1 MPDIPDDI
9 INHIMVRP
17 DGPLIARGNVEVLDS
32 EGQVLFSGDDVA
44 LCRCGAS
51 SNKPFCDGSH
61 KGSGFTD
68 SAQFNDQKTEEL
80 QGTGKLI
87 IQCRK
92 NAMLLAKGPMKI
104 HSRDGNSITS
114 RNKAALCRCGASEN
128 KPFCDAKHK
137 QCGFS
142 AE

>member
-1 MPDIPDDI
+1 MTGFSDDI
-9 INHIMVRP
+9 INRIMVRP
-17 DGPLIARGNVEVLDS
+17 DGPLIARGNVEVLDA
-32 EGQVLFSGDDVA
+32 EGQVLFNGDDVA

-51 SNKPFCDGSH
+51 GNKPFCDGSH
-61 KGSGFTD
+61 KESGFTD
-68 SAQFNDQKTEEL
+68 GAQFSDQKAEEL

-92 NAMLLAKGPMKI
+92 NAMLLAKGPMEI
-104 HSRDGNSITS
+104 HSRDGNSVTS